1 MDQTDRKNQ
10 SQPAQ
15 RAAQPAQG
23 AAQPSLLIR
32 LQEDMKAALK
42 QGDKERLSVIR
53 MMLSDVKNIDLAPKP
68 TTAEDAVAAYAK
80 KLRKSQEEYQ
90 KIGKT
95 AEVDKLK
102 YELGVVE
109 GYLPRK
115 ASPEETERLVDAFLA
130 QNSFT
135 EKQVGQAMGAFLK
148 SHGGQVEASVVN
160 PLLRKKLAGK

>member
-10 SQPAQ
+10 SQPD
-15 RAAQPAQG
+15 QPT
-23 AAQPSLLIR
+23 LLNR

-53 MMLSDVKNIDLAPKP
+53 MLLSDVKNIDLAPKP

-90 KIGKT
+90 RIGKT
-95 AEVDKLK
+95 AEVAKLK

-109 GYLPRK
+109 GYLP
-115 ASPEETERLVDAFLA
+115 
-130 QNSFT
+130 
-135 EKQVGQAMGAFLK
+135 
-148 SHGGQVEASVVN
+148 
-160 PLLRKKLAGK
+160 